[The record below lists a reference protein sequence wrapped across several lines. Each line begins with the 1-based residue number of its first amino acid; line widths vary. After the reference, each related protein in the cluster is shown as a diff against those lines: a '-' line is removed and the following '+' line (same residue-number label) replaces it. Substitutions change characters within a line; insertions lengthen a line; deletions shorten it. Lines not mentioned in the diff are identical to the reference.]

1 MMPSPWPDQ
10 LSGGRRITTRHF
22 ETAEMVQGGENSRLH
37 HTGVYPEGGCCAARI
52 RPSAW
57 TGARVG
63 EGRGRPRR
71 IGDAIWSTT
80 PKPSEIGANPAR
92 RRSIMGEEAPSCES
106 RFPLEL
112 VGRYRPVATVS
123 ASAHVFGSDGGSTYA
138 ADEVGRRLVP
148 QAQAGLGH
156 GPSQNGTT
164 TRDHGALCAGLNRR
178 IGHVSTSPVS
188 RHKKSAGV
196 RTKTS
201 KWRREFGEVGGA
213 INLLKPAIFT
223 LADGTHAAR
232 LFQRC
237 CRRET
242 DVLV

>member
-10 LSGGRRITTRHF
+10 LSGGLAASRPDISRRPRWPKEGRTRGYITRASIPK
-22 ETAEMVQGGENSRLH
+22 EV
-37 HTGVYPEGGCCAARI
+37 VAR
-52 RPSAW
+52 RESD
-57 TGARVG
+57 RVR
-63 EGRGRPRR
+63 GRGRGRGR
-71 IGDAIWSTT
+71 AEGGHGELEMLFGVRL

-106 RFPLEL
+106 RLPLEL

-123 ASAHVFGSDGGSTYA
+123 ASAHVFGSDGGSTCA
-138 ADEVGRRLVP
+138 ADDAAGRQIRWADAWYP

-188 RHKKSAGV
+188 RHTKAQELEPKRPNGAESLGRLEV
-196 RTKTS
+196 R
-201 KWRREFGEVGGA
+201 
-213 INLLKPAIFT
+213 
-223 LADGTHAAR
+223 
-232 LFQRC
+232 
-237 CRRET
+237 
-242 DVLV
+242 

>member
-1 MMPSPWPDQ
+1 MRRQIDTHLESTLPLHPLHDA
-10 LSGGRRITTRHF
+10 LSLAGSAVRGARRITTRHF
-22 ETAEMVQGGENSRLH
+22 ETAEMAQGGENSRLH

-57 TGARVG
+57 TGARAGGAEGGHG
-63 EGRGRPRR
+63 EL
-71 IGDAIWSTT
+71 
-80 PKPSEIGANPAR
+80 EMLANPAR

-123 ASAHVFGSDGGSTYA
+123 ASAHVFGSDGGSTCA
-138 ADEVGRRLVP
+138 ADDAAGRQIRWADAWYP

-188 RHKKSAGV
+188 RHKKAQELEPKRPNGAESLGRLEV
-196 RTKTS
+196 R
-201 KWRREFGEVGGA
+201 
-213 INLLKPAIFT
+213 
-223 LADGTHAAR
+223 
-232 LFQRC
+232 
-237 CRRET
+237 
-242 DVLV
+242 

>member
-138 ADEVGRRLVP
+138 ADDAAGRQIRWADAWYPKLK
-148 QAQAGLGH
+148 LGWGMAH
-156 GPSQNGTT
+156 LKMVRRHATMV
-164 TRDHGALCAGLNRR
+164 LC
-178 IGHVSTSPVS
+178 
-188 RHKKSAGV
+188 
-196 RTKTS
+196 
-201 KWRREFGEVGGA
+201 
-213 INLLKPAIFT
+213 
-223 LADGTHAAR
+223 
-232 LFQRC
+232 
-237 CRRET
+237 
-242 DVLV
+242 VLG

>member
-10 LSGGRRITTRHF
+10 LSGGLAASRPDISRRPRWPKEGRTRGYITRASIPK
-22 ETAEMVQGGENSRLH
+22 EVVARL
-37 HTGVYPEGGCCAARI
+37 E
-52 RPSAW
+52 SD
-57 TGARVG
+57 RVR
-63 EGRGRPRR
+63 GRGRGPRR

-92 RRSIMGEEAPSCES
+92 RRSIVGEEAPSCES

-123 ASAHVFGSDGGSTYA
+123 ASAHVFGSDGGPTCA
-138 ADEVGRRLVP
+138 ADDAAGRQIRWADAWYP

-188 RHKKSAGV
+188 RHKKAQELEPKRPNGAESLGRLEV
-196 RTKTS
+196 R
-201 KWRREFGEVGGA
+201 
-213 INLLKPAIFT
+213 
-223 LADGTHAAR
+223 
-232 LFQRC
+232 
-237 CRRET
+237 
-242 DVLV
+242 

>member
-1 MMPSPWPDQ
+1 MRRQIDTHLESTHPLHPLHDA
-10 LSGGRRITTRHF
+10 LSLAGSAVRGARRITTRHF
-22 ETAEMVQGGENSRLH
+22 ETAEMAQGGENSRLH

-57 TGARVG
+57 TGARAG

-106 RFPLEL
+106 RLPLEL

-123 ASAHVFGSDGGSTYA
+123 ASAHVFGSDGGSTCA
-138 ADEVGRRLVP
+138 ADDAAGRQIRWADAWYP

-164 TRDHGALCAGLNRR
+164 TRDHGALCAGLNRQ

-188 RHKKSAGV
+188 RHKKAQELEPKRPNGAESLGRLEV
-196 RTKTS
+196 R
-201 KWRREFGEVGGA
+201 
-213 INLLKPAIFT
+213 
-223 LADGTHAAR
+223 
-232 LFQRC
+232 
-237 CRRET
+237 
-242 DVLV
+242 